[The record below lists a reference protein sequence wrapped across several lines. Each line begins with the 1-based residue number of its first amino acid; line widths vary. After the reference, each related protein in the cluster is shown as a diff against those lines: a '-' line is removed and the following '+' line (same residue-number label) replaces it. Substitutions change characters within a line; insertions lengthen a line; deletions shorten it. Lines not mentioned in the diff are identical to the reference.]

1 MRRVLLLGA
10 ALTLAGAMAAGAAMA
25 QMPADLAPK
34 VREIG
39 RVIDPGRT
47 ALIYGPLAQ
56 SEPYAGV
63 KVTRD
68 LAYGAAPAEQLS
80 VFAPEQAARNRP
92 VLIFVPGGQG
102 NRREPVPMGEH
113 FYDNIMLWA
122 VKNGMIGVVMQRP
135 GGQGAAWDSG
145 ARQIGQVIA
154 WAKANAAANGG
165 DPNRIFIWG
174 HSAGSTALS
183 VYLSHP
189 EHWPNGD
196 VGVKGA
202 HLMAGGMNLAPL
214 RVNTPPAQF
223 APGFGGGAAANRA
236 PPTGGAPGAPPPAR
250 GAGQDPAVL
259 LERSSLPG
267 LLKLD
272 LPLFLSAAEFD
283 PEERPAYV
291 ELLKEQ
297 MCAVKR
303 CPTTTIYKDHGHMSE
318 VFAINTADVSTSKPF
333 LDWMRSIR

>member
-1 MRRVLLLGA
+1 MKRVLA
-10 ALTLAGAMAAGAAMA
+10 IGAAMTVLAGSALA
-25 QMPADLAPK
+25 QVPPDVAAK
-34 VREIG
+34 VREVG

-68 LAYGAAPAEQLS
+68 IAYGQASAEQLS
-80 VFAPEQAARNRP
+80 VFAPAQAATNRP

-102 NRREPVPMGEH
+102 NRREAIPMGEH

-135 GGQGAAWDSG
+135 GGPGAQWDSG
-145 ARQIGQVIA
+145 AKQIGQVIA
-154 WAKANAAANGG
+154 WAKANAAASGG
-165 DPNRIFIWG
+165 DPNRVFIWG
-174 HSAGSTALS
+174 HSAGASALS

-189 EHWPNGD
+189 ESWPGGQ

-202 HLMAGGMNLAPL
+202 HLMAGGINLAPL
-214 RVNTPPAQF
+214 KVNAPPAQF
-223 APGFGGGAAANRA
+223 ALGFGGGAAANRA
-236 PPTGGAPGAPPPAR
+236 PPAGAAPGAPPAP
-250 GAGQDPAVL
+250 GGNQDPAVL
-259 LERSSLPG
+259 LQRSALPG
-267 LLKLD
+267 MLKLD
-272 LPLFLSAAEFD
+272 LPLFVSAAELD

-297 MCAVKR
+297 MCAVQR